1 MLENCNLFVASGCYK
16 KQFPFPTLEACM
28 FSRITLIFSLV
39 LIFSVSLLAQPRS
52 NRPVITRNPEAQDLR
67 PHERGY
73 RPGYEDGYDHGKE
86 DFNRDQ
92 PRDFTASNDY
102 QSADKNYDQRMG
114 RIEEYQDG
122 YRAGFELGYN
132 DGYFGRSFSGSIPKN
147 LTTIVVGAGTVAS
160 RDSRENQENRRE
172 QENIDPRNDRRNYP
186 RGGDRNESA
195 GNGQR
200 IPQTNN
206 RQEREETFSI
216 PSGDQLRI
224 RLTSPLNSK
233 TNREGDQ
240 FTARV
245 VSPSAYVNATIVGH
259 ITRISHSGKAT
270 GKTEMQ
276 FAFEEITMPDGRSA
290 PLEAMVE
297 KVYDSSSVKTV
308 DEEGNVQS
316 GTRTRDTATRGAG
329 GAAIGAAIGAIAG
342 GGKGAAIGAVI
353 GGAAGA
359 GSVYAQ
365 SGKDMILDVGTEMM
379 IRTSGR
385 GER

>member
-1 MLENCNLFVASGCYK
+1 MI
-16 KQFPFPTLEACM
+16 
-28 FSRITLIFSLV
+28 SRIALIFSLTI
-39 LIFSVSLLAQPRS
+39 IFSVSLFAQPRS
-52 NRPVITRNPEAQDLR
+52 NRPVITRNPETQDLR

-73 RPGYEDGYDHGKE
+73 RTGYEDGFDHGKD

-92 PRDFTASNDY
+92 PRDFTSSNDY
-102 QSADKNYDQRMG
+102 QRADNNYDQRMG

-122 YRAGFELGYN
+122 YRTGFELGYN
-132 DGYFGRSFSGSIPKN
+132 DGYFGRPFSVSIPKN
-147 LTTIVVGAGTVAS
+147 LTTIVVGAGTVAT
-160 RDSRENQENRRE
+160 RENQGNRRE
-172 QENIDPRNDRRNYP
+172 QEIIDQRDERRNYP

-276 FAFEEITMPDGRSA
+276 LAFDEITMPDGRSA
-290 PLEAMVE
+290 PLDAIVE

-365 SGKDMILDVGTEMM
+365 SGKDMILEVGTEMM
-379 IRTSGR
+379 IRTNGR
-385 GER
+385 EER

>member
-1 MLENCNLFVASGCYK
+1 MI
-16 KQFPFPTLEACM
+16 
-28 FSRITLIFSLV
+28 SRIALIFSLV
-39 LIFSVSLLAQPRS
+39 LIFSVSLFAQPRS
-52 NRPVITRNPEAQDLR
+52 NRPVITRNPEVQDLR

-73 RPGYEDGYDHGKE
+73 RTGYEDGFEHGKD

-102 QSADKNYDQRMG
+102 QRADNNYDQRMG
-114 RIEEYQDG
+114 RLEEYQDG

-132 DGYFGRSFSGSIPKN
+132 DGYFGRPFSVSMPKN

-160 RDSRENQENRRE
+160 NQRNR
-172 QENIDPRNDRRNYP
+172 QENIDPRDDRQNYP
-186 RGGDRNESA
+186 RGAERNESA

-206 RQEREETFSI
+206 RNDREADFSI

-259 ITRISHSGKAT
+259 VTRISHSGKAT

-276 FAFEEITMPDGRSA
+276 LAFDEITMPDGRTA

-297 KVYDSSSVKTV
+297 KVYDSASVKTV

-329 GAAIGAAIGAIAG
+329 GAAIGAVIGAIAG

-365 SGKDMILDVGTEMM
+365 SGKDMILEVGTEMM
-379 IRTSGR
+379 IRTNGR
-385 GER
+385 EER

>member
-1 MLENCNLFVASGCYK
+1 
-16 KQFPFPTLEACM
+16 M
-28 FSRITLIFSLV
+28 FSRIALIFPLL
-39 LIFSVSLLAQPRS
+39 LIFSVVSIAQPRS

-73 RPGYEDGYDHGKE
+73 RTGYEDGFEHGKD

-92 PRDFTASNDY
+92 PRDFSASNDY
-102 QSADKNYDQRMG
+102 QRADNNYDQRMG
-114 RIEEYQDG
+114 RLEEYQDG

-132 DGYFGRSFSGSIPKN
+132 DGYFGRPFSVSLPKN
-147 LTTIVVGAGTVAS
+147 LTTIVVGTGTVAT
-160 RDSRENQENRRE
+160 RENQGNR
-172 QENIDPRNDRRNYP
+172 QENVDPRDDRRNYP
-186 RGGDRNESA
+186 RGAERNESA

-206 RQEREETFSI
+206 RTNDREADFSI

-245 VSPSAYVNATIVGH
+245 VSPSAYVNATVVGH
-259 ITRISHSGKAT
+259 VTRISHSGKAT

-276 FAFEEITMPDGRSA
+276 LAFDEITMPDGRSA
-290 PLEAMVE
+290 TLEAQVE
-297 KVYDSSSVKTV
+297 KVYESASVKTV

-329 GAAIGAAIGAIAG
+329 GAAIGAVIGAIAG

-365 SGKDMILDVGTEMM
+365 GGKDMILEVGTEMM

-385 GER
+385 QER

>member
-1 MLENCNLFVASGCYK
+1 MI
-16 KQFPFPTLEACM
+16 
-28 FSRITLIFSLV
+28 SRIAVIFSLLLIFSFNS
-39 LIFSVSLLAQPRS
+39 IAQPRS

-73 RPGYEDGYDHGKE
+73 RTGYEDGFDQGKD

-92 PRDFTASNDY
+92 PRDFSASNNY
-102 QSADKNYDQRMG
+102 QRADNNYDQRMG

-132 DGYFGRSFSGSIPKN
+132 DGYFGRPFSVSIPKN

-160 RDSRENQENRRE
+160 RDNSRENQGNRRQ
-172 QENIDPRNDRRNYP
+172 QENIDPRDDRRNYP
-186 RGGDRNESA
+186 RGGERNEGA

-206 RQEREETFSI
+206 RANDREADFSI

-245 VSPSAYVNATIVGH
+245 VSPSAYVNATVVGH
-259 ITRISHSGKAT
+259 VTRISHSGKAT

-276 FAFEEITMPDGRSA
+276 LAFDEITMPDGRST

-297 KVYDSSSVKTV
+297 KVYDSASVKTV

-329 GAAIGAAIGAIAG
+329 GAAIGAVIGAIAG

-365 SGKDMILDVGTEMM
+365 SGKDMILEVGTEMM

-385 GER
+385 EVR

>member
-1 MLENCNLFVASGCYK
+1 MI
-16 KQFPFPTLEACM
+16 
-28 FSRITLIFSLV
+28 SRIALIFSLV
-39 LIFSVSLLAQPRS
+39 LIFSVSLFAQPRS
-52 NRPVITRNPEAQDLR
+52 NRPVITRNPEVQDLR

-73 RPGYEDGYDHGKE
+73 RTGYEDGFEHGKD

-102 QSADKNYDQRMG
+102 QRADNNYDQRMG
-114 RIEEYQDG
+114 RLEEYQDG

-132 DGYFGRSFSGSIPKN
+132 DGYFGRPFSVSMPKN

-160 RDSRENQENRRE
+160 NQRNR
-172 QENIDPRNDRRNYP
+172 QENIDPRDDRQNYP
-186 RGGDRNESA
+186 RGAERNESA

-206 RQEREETFSI
+206 RNDREADFSI

-259 ITRISHSGKAT
+259 VTRISHSGKAT

-276 FAFEEITMPDGRSA
+276 LAFDEITMPDGRTA

-297 KVYDSSSVKTV
+297 KVYDSASVKTV

-329 GAAIGAAIGAIAG
+329 GAAIGAVIGAIAG

-365 SGKDMILDVGTEMM
+365 SGKDMILEVGTEMM
-379 IRTSGR
+379 IRINGR
-385 GER
+385 EER